1 MCALPIF
8 VRVVSRVRTVDEISN
23 AVAATRGGTPITVGQ
38 IANVRV
44 GGDLR
49 TGAGSMNGE
58 EAVIGTVL
66 MLIGQNS
73 RVVATEASSKL
84 DQVAKTLP
92 PRSEEHTSELQSLM
106 RISYAVFCLKKKKT
120 QTHIQDK

>member
-73 RVVATEASSKL
+73 RVVATEAS
-84 DQVAKTLP
+84 
-92 PRSEEHTSELQSLM
+92 RSEEHTSELQLLM
-106 RISYAVFCLKKKKT
+106 SISYAVFCLKTTKRV
-120 QTHIQDK
+120 Q

>member
-1 MCALPIF
+1 MCFLFCVKQKTAYDVRISDWSSDVCSSDLL
-8 VRVVSRVRTVDEISN
+8 VRVDSRVRTVDEISN

-73 RVVATEASSKL
+73 RVVATEASDRKS
-84 DQVAKTLP
+84 
-92 PRSEEHTSELQSLM
+92 PRLNSSH
-106 RISYAVFCLKKKKT
+106 
-120 QTHIQDK
+120 